1 MTRRL
6 FVVTFCGA
14 CLLAAFVAASVALV
28 YARQSVDRGIRDLD
42 SAQAFLAPSIVKRS
56 PTTSLLRAQSDVRA
70 AQVQFSGAHT
80 RIELLRP
87 VLEHLSWVPHF
98 GQDLAAAPSLSGT
111 AVHLADGLEPLLAG
125 LRPLA
130 QEVEARSST
139 RQNIMTRLTAR
150 IRLSAPSFQT
160 ACNQF
165 EGAKSERA
173 QVPKSLSGPASR
185 AVRRLDARLPNLLK
199 LCRGLLLAPRILGD
213 PTPASYLVAYQDSQE
228 LRASGGF
235 LGSAGVVRVRNG
247 LVTQAFQGAEAPH
260 ENVSIPAPEPMV
272 YYNYEFAWLF
282 RDSNWAADFPTTAA
296 LERYFLSLDFHEHV
310 NNVIDLTPD
319 GAAAFLRGTGPLYLP
334 EYGRWVNA
342 GNVGTLADYYAHWT
356 KTPGPYQLAN
366 PEVQRKQFILIVSS
380 HILHRLDRLSA
391 VQIVNLAES
400 LGTSI
405 SRRGVQFQFRD
416 PQLEAFAQSLGASG
430 EVSPDRNDYLYLVD
444 SNIAYNHVSPYVHI
458 GLSYQATVRRDR
470 WLDVHLK
477 IHMKDGPVPPR
488 VLTQYK
494 SYGPGAGLLGKNT
507 DYADFVRI
515 FAPAG
520 AQLVDQAGWTQPWTP
535 GTVYR
540 KTMFCGYVIV
550 PYLQSRT
557 IDLHY
562 IVPPNVF
569 TKTNGTS
576 YRLLIQRQP
585 GSHLD
590 WIRVGVRDA
599 AGGPVRSWNVPH
611 PLTDSRFS
619 APVRALPFSPIPLAQ
634 TALRPAVKPGS
645 LIEPHA
651 FLARPKP

>member
-1 MTRRL
+1 
-6 FVVTFCGA
+6 
-14 CLLAAFVAASVALV
+14 VALV
-28 YARQSVDRGIRDLD
+28 YARQSMDRGIRDLD
-42 SAQAFLAPSIVKRS
+42 GAQSVLAPALVKKS
-56 PTTSLLRAQSDVRA
+56 PTTSLLRAQADVRS
-70 AQVQFSGAHT
+70 AQVEFSGAHT

-130 QEVEARSST
+130 KEVEARSSG
-139 RQNIMTRLTAR
+139 RQKIMARLTAR
-150 IRLSAPSFQT
+150 IRLSAPSFQS
-160 ACNQF
+160 ACDQF
-165 EGAKSERA
+165 QGAENERA
-173 QVPKSLSGPASR
+173 QVPRNLSGPARR
-185 AVRRLDARLPNLLK
+185 AVHRLDARLPNLLK

-213 PTPASYLVAYQDSQE
+213 PTPTSYLVAYQDSQE

-235 LGSAGVVRVRNG
+235 LGSAGVVRVRHG
-247 LVTQAFQGAEAPH
+247 LATEAFQSVAAGPA

-272 YYNYEFAWLF
+272 LYNYEFAWLF

-310 NNVIDLTPD
+310 HNVIDLTPD

-334 EYGRWVNA
+334 EYSRWVNA

-366 PEVQRKQFILIVSS
+366 PEVRRKQFILIVSS
-380 HILHRLDRLSA
+380 HILHRLDHLSA
-391 VQIVNLAES
+391 TQIVDLAES
-400 LGTSI
+400 LGTAI
-405 SRRGVQFQFRD
+405 SQRGVQFQFAD
-416 PQLEAFAQSLGASG
+416 PQLEAFARSLGASG
-430 EVSPDRNDYLYLVD
+430 EVNPARSDYLYLVD
-444 SNIAYNHVSPYVHI
+444 SNLSYNKVSPYVHI
-458 GLSYQATVRRDR
+458 GLSYQATVRHDR

-477 IHMKDGPVPPR
+477 IYMKDGPIPPR
-488 VLTQYK
+488 LLSRFQGE
-494 SYGPGAGLLGKNT
+494 GPGGGFLGNKT

-520 AQLVDQAGWTQPWTP
+520 AQLVDQSGWTQPWTP

-557 IDLHY
+557 INLHY
-562 IVPPNVF
+562 VVPPNVF
-569 TKTNGTS
+569 SRTGGTS
-576 YRLLIQRQP
+576 YRLLIQHQP

-590 WIRVGVRDA
+590 WIRVAVRDA
-599 AGGPVRSWNVPH
+599 AGGAARSWSVLRPR
-611 PLTDSRFS
+611 TDSRFS
-619 APVRALPFSPIPLAQ
+619 APIRDLPFSPIPLAE
-634 TALRPAVKPGS
+634 TALRPTVTPGS

-651 FLARPKP
+651 FLARPKS